1 MPGIKKRAGKTTFT
15 IYAAEA
21 RQFRGVIDI
30 LNFVE
35 LNHDKDDMLCGNAGV
50 LASGLAAILDR
61 LEKPKPKE
69 ESDATDGLPSEGA
82 TGSVSGPDAPGDAGR
97 PASDGSEG
105 TGDQLPGGRTG
116 KRRSA

>member
-50 LASGLAAILDR
+50 LASGLAAILDK
-61 LEKPKPKE
+61 LEKPPKSSVEIVAE
-69 ESDATDGLPSEGA
+69 ELK
-82 TGSVSGPDAPGDAGR
+82 
-97 PASDGSEG
+97 
-105 TGDQLPGGRTG
+105 G
-116 KRRSA
+116 KSK

>member
-1 MPGIKKRAGKTTFT
+1 MGRAKFSCTNRSMTCTPQTRRRSRRNPMPGIKKRAGKTTFT

-50 LASGLAAILDR
+50 LASGLAAILDK
-61 LEKPKPKE
+61 LEKPPKSSVEIVAE
-69 ESDATDGLPSEGA
+69 ELK
-82 TGSVSGPDAPGDAGR
+82 
-97 PASDGSEG
+97 
-105 TGDQLPGGRTG
+105 G
-116 KRRSA
+116 KSK